1 MREDQKLVQIAE
13 FENAFDAELS
23 KVMLEN
29 AGIESIVVGEDIG
42 TIKPFS
48 TTSFN
53 VELQVFEKDVER
65 AKEILA
71 KQEPLEDEDSD
82 KQEA

>member
-1 MREDQKLVQIAE
+1 MKEDQKLETIGE
-13 FENAFDAELS
+13 FESSFDAELA
-23 KVMLEN
+23 KTTLEN

-48 TTSFN
+48 TN
-53 VELQVFEKDVER
+53 VKLQVFEKDVER

-71 KQEPLEDEDSD
+71 KQEPLENSEGDE
-82 KQEA
+82 